1 MSEPRIRNQ
10 MWLGLL
16 VKALRN
22 MSPLSMSGELRFVTQ
37 LLADAIYEDL
47 LSAHRCNTEPL
58 RQTFFRA
65 GGCFYG
71 YCDLIGLDGDQVK
84 NMAVESWGCVT
95 VDK

>member
-1 MSEPRIRNQ
+1 MSEPHIRNQ
-10 MWLGLL
+10 TWLGLL
-16 VKALRN
+16 IKALRN

-58 RQTFFRA
+58 RQTFFRN

-71 YCDLIGLDGDQVK
+71 YCDLAGLDGDQVK
-84 NMAVESWGCVT
+84 SMAVESWGSVK